1 MATRQRSGA
10 QLVWEAIERFGS
22 PVVFGYPGGAVLPLY
37 DALPNFPGLHHV
49 LVRHEQAAAH
59 AADGYARASGRVGVC
74 VATSGPGAT
83 NLVTGLATAMMDS
96 APLVAITGQV
106 ARPFIGKDAFQ
117 ETDVVGVTLP
127 VTKHNYLV
135 EDVADL
141 PEILAEAFAVARSGR
156 PGPVLVDIPKDVFQS
171 TLDFA
176 GWPEADRP
184 RLRSAR
190 PAAEALAEA
199 GRLIATARRP
209 VIVAGHGIILAGA
222 FDELRELAERATL
235 PVATT
240 LLGISGFPQSHP
252 LNLGMPGMHGL
263 AVANLA
269 IQECDLLVAVGMR
282 MDDRVTGKIS
292 DFAPNAEVIHIDVD
306 AAEVNRNVPCHL
318 PLIGDAR
325 EVLQALLPCVAATVR
340 PEWTAQIVDWQRSF
354 PAWQP
359 SGVEYLEAP
368 EVVQALSDHCAG
380 QATIVTD
387 VGQHQMWVAQHCR
400 FERPNSHI
408 TSGGL
413 GTMGFAVPA
422 ALGVQFAHPGEPV
435 WAVAGDG
442 GFQMNSQELATIV
455 QERLP
460 LKIAVVNNGHL
471 GMVRQWQQLFHG
483 NRLVETPISGP
494 DYLKLA
500 DAYGLVARRVTHRG
514 ELAEALEWADRQPGP
529 VLLEFVVDQ
538 AANVYPMI
546 APGTSNSQIIHDPV
560 VLAARV

>member
-1 MATRQRSGA
+1 MATRQRNGA
-10 QLVWEAIERFGS
+10 QLVWEAIERFGA

-37 DALPNFPGLHHV
+37 DALPEFPGLHHV

-141 PEILAEAFAVARSGR
+141 PEILAEAFAVAQSGR
-156 PGPVLVDIPKDVFQS
+156 PGPVLVDIPKDVFQA

-176 GWPEADRP
+176 GWSEAIRP
-184 RLRSAR
+184 RLQRNR
-190 PAAEALAEA
+190 PDEAALAEA
-199 GRLIATARRP
+199 GRRIAAARRP
-209 VIVAGHGIILAGA
+209 VIVAGHGVILARSYA
-222 FDELRELAERATL
+222 ELRELAERAAV

-282 MDDRVTGKIS
+282 MDDRVTGKTS
-292 DFAPNAEVIHIDVD
+292 EFAPNAEVIHIDVD
-306 AAEVNRNVPCHL
+306 AAEVNRIVPCRL
-318 PLIGDAR
+318 PLIGDAKD
-325 EVLQALLPCVAATVR
+325 VLQALLPHVAVTER
-340 PEWTAQIVDWQRSF
+340 PEWSAQIENWRRSF
-354 PAWQP
+354 PAWGP
-359 SGVEYLEAP
+359 GGVEYLEAP
-368 EVVQALSDHCAG
+368 EVIQALSDHCGG
-380 QATIVTD
+380 QATVVTD

-400 FERPNSHI
+400 FDRENSHI

-422 ALGVQFAHPGEPV
+422 AMGVQFARPGESV

-460 LKIAVVNNGHL
+460 LKIVVVNNGHL

-500 DAYGLVARRVTHRG
+500 DAYGLAGRRVTQRG
-514 ELAEALEWADRQPGP
+514 DLTKALEWADRQTGP
-529 VLLEFVVDQ
+529 VLLECVVDQ

-560 VLAARV
+560 VLASRS